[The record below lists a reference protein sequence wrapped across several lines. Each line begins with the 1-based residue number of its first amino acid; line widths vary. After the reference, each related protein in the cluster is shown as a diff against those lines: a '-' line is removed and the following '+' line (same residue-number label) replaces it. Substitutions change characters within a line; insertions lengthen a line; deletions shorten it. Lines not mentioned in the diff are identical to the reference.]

1 MAYRRLALL
10 PLAFALACG
19 GTKKP
24 AEDPSSAAPSADA
37 PREGP
42 AEVGK
47 PAPDLSIQPLN
58 AKGDVKIASLSGKV
72 VVVDFWA
79 TWCGPCKQSF
89 PGLQALSK
97 RHEGKVAV
105 VGVSVNDEQDGI
117 TDFAKELGTT
127 FPIGWDKGHTIADR
141 WKVATMPSSY
151 VVDATGTVR
160 YVHAGYHEGDEVEI
174 EKEVASLIGDAAS
187 APSAAGAKK
196 AEPEPVAAAAAAPA
210 SDPEPKAEDAPK
222 PPPQR
227 ARAKKSTKK
236 KATKK
241 TTKKKTPDA

>member
-1 MAYRRLALL
+1 MPIRRLALL
-10 PLAFALACG
+10 PLAFVLACG
-19 GTKKP
+19 GSKKH
-24 AEDPSSAAPSADA
+24 AEDPTSSAAVVAA
-37 PREGP
+37 PHEGP

-47 PAPDLSIQPLN
+47 QAPDLSIQSLN
-58 AKGDVKIASLSGKV
+58 AKGDVKLGDLGGKV

-127 FPIGWDKGHTIADR
+127 FPIGWDKGHAIADR
-141 WKVATMPSSY
+141 WKVPTMPSSY

-160 YVHAGYHEGDEVEI
+160 YVHAGYHAGDEAEI
-174 EKEVASLIGDAAS
+174 EKEVASLLSDAAS
-187 APSAAGAKK
+187 APVAAKK
-196 AEPEPVAAAAAAPA
+196 AEPAPVAAASA
-210 SDPEPKAEDAPK
+210 SDAEPKAEDAPK
-222 PPPQR
+222 PAPPPR
-227 ARAKKSTKK
+227 ARA
-236 KATKK
+236 KK
-241 TTKKKTPDA
+241 TTKKKAAKKKAPKKTPDA

>member
-1 MAYRRLALL
+1 MQFRRFALL
-10 PLAFALACG
+10 PLALAVACG
-19 GTKKP
+19 ATKKP
-24 AEDPSSAAPSADA
+24 AEDPSSTPAADGA
-37 PREGP
+37 PHEGP
-42 AEVGK
+42 AQVGK
-47 PAPDLSIQPLN
+47 AAPDLSIQSLN
-58 AKGDVKIASLSGKV
+58 AKGDVKLGDLGGKV

-105 VGVSVNDEQDGI
+105 VGVSVNDEQEGI

-151 VVDATGTVR
+151 VVDGAGTVR

-174 EKEVASLIGDAAS
+174 EKEVAALIGDAAN
-187 APSAAGAKK
+187 APAAAKK
-196 AEPEPVAAAAAAPA
+196 AEPEPVAAAAPA
-210 SDPEPKAEDAPK
+210 GDPEPKAEDAPK
-222 PPPQR
+222 TTPPPR
-227 ARAKKSTKK
+227 TRAKKTTKK

-241 TTKKKTPDA
+241 KATKRTPDV

>member
-1 MAYRRLALL
+1 MRAVRIALL

-19 GTKKP
+19 GSKKP
-24 AEDPSSAAPSADA
+24 AQDPSSAPVAASDA
-37 PREGP
+37 HDGP

-47 PAPDLSIQPLN
+47 PAPDLSIQSLN
-58 AKGDVKIASLSGKV
+58 AKGDLKLGELSGKV

-89 PGLQALSK
+89 PGLEALSK

-117 TDFAKELGTT
+117 TEFAKELGTT

-174 EKEVASLIGDAAS
+174 EKEVMSLIGDAATSS
-187 APSAAGAKK
+187 ASAKK
-196 AEPEPVAAAAAAPA
+196 AEPEPVAAAPA
-210 SDPEPKAEDAPK
+210 TDPEPKAEDPK
-222 PPPQR
+222 PTPPPR
-227 ARAKKSTKK
+227 ARAKKTTKK

-241 TTKKKTPDA
+241 KTPKKTPPDA

>member
-1 MAYRRLALL
+1 MQLRRIALL

-19 GTKKP
+19 GSKKP
-24 AEDPSSAAPSADA
+24 AVDPSSAPIADGAPHD
-37 PREGP
+37 GP

-47 PAPDLSIQPLN
+47 PAPDLAIQALN
-58 AKGDVKIASLSGKV
+58 TKADLKLGDMSGKV

-105 VGVSVNDEQDGI
+105 VGVNVNDDQDGV

-127 FPIGWDKGHTIADR
+127 FPIGWDKGHAIADR

-160 YVHAGYHEGDEVEI
+160 YVHAGYHEGDEAEI
-174 EKEVASLIGDAAS
+174 EKEVAGLIGDAAN
-187 APSAAGAKK
+187 APVAAKK
-196 AEPEPVAAAAAAPA
+196 AEPEPVAAAPA
-210 SDPEPKAEDAPK
+210 GDPEPKAEDAKPT
-222 PPPQR
+222 PPPR
-227 ARAKKSTKK
+227 ARGKKTTKK

-241 TTKKKTPDA
+241 KGPKKITPDGA